1 MNIAGLFALAGAWLS
16 GILALLDLIL
26 IWEGF
31 TGHTL
36 TTGLASISVLIA
48 GLGLLAAVCGSAGG
62 VLVFMRQRFNFVIV
76 SLDIEFVSGLLSLLI
91 SQGFF
96 LQLGL
101 PIILL
106 SQMGLM
112 FTLMRRLEFTAGNV
126 AVSKD
131 L

>member
-1 MNIAGLFALAGAWLS
+1 MAGIFALAGAWLS

-31 TGHTL
+31 TRQTL
-36 TTGLASISVLIA
+36 TIGFAAISVLIA
-48 GLGLLAAVCGSAGG
+48 GLGLLAGVCGSAAG
-62 VLVFMRQRFNFVIV
+62 VLTFMRQRFNFVII

-106 SQMGLM
+106 SQMGIM
-112 FTLMRRLEFTAGNV
+112 FTLMRRREFTSGNL

-131 L
+131 P